1 MNPFTRYMKD
11 SNEPQQEGSS
21 QPVANSSAQAKG
33 QEPAGSSTRSAGGRN
48 ILSADVE
55 IKGKINFT
63 NDLVVDGKI
72 EGEIISDGSLTVG
85 ENARIRAEIRTRSVV
100 IYGKVYGN
108 ISVSERVELKKD
120 AELVGDIKAGT
131 ISIEAGAIFVGNSTV
146 GTPTEKP
153 APLTTPAPV
162 RKSKAAEKPSAVTS
176 SIPAPKKK
184 QEEKQEDVKI
194 DPAMA
199 AMASRSMPLQ
209 KKKVNSAPVSAS
221 QSLGG
226 PSKVTKPISSLSSPP
241 SSPSS
246 RPSAPPKK

>member
-11 SNEPQQEGSS
+11 SNEPQEQSS
-21 QPVANSSAQAKG
+21 QAAASTAPTSQQQSRSEAVDESSAR
-33 QEPAGSSTRSAGGRN
+33 PAGGRN

-72 EGEIISDGSLTVG
+72 EGEILSDGSLTVG

-108 ISVSERVELKKD
+108 ITVTERVELKKD
-120 AELVGDIKAGT
+120 AELIGDIKAGT

-153 APLTTPAPV
+153 APIAAAKPVARPNPA
-162 RKSKAAEKPSAVTS
+162 TS
-176 SIPAPKKK
+176 TIPAPK
-184 QEEKQEDVKI
+184 EKQEVKHEEKELKI

-199 AMASRSMPLQ
+199 AIASRSMPT
-209 KKKVNSAPVSAS
+209 KKSKRPSGTPVSAS
-221 QSLGG
+221 PAKGTSMSQ
-226 PSKVTKPISSLSSPP
+226 PLSSK
-241 SSPSS
+241 
-246 RPSAPPKK
+246 SAPASAPKISK